1 VEGYWILT
9 DNADKEIDNCFT
21 NKKRLFVAGPVRKL
35 VEVQEN
41 KICNSPSSPGIEKV
55 AKVNL

>member
-1 VEGYWILT
+1 LT